1 MRKKKYALKLLYF
14 KWHWKISRL
23 HSYRTPFI
31 NRFVIYLTIANEL
44 HYSSQLNFIRDTAHA
59 TYMQVKKISLLFNHE
74 TQDYLFKIGGFAS
87 SSAPLGLSDLS
98 LKETYVKI
106 QKIFSKPVDNF
117 Q

>member
-1 MRKKKYALKLLYF
+1 MALEDKQIAQLPNTI
-14 KWHWKISRL
+14 HQQIR
-23 HSYRTPFI
+23 H
-31 NRFVIYLTIANEL
+31 LTIANEL

-59 TYMQVKKISLLFNHE
+59 TYMQVKKKISLLFNHK